1 MIEVSYVCDGCSV
14 AIRRFETYSRPT
26 VGEKVKIHKRS
37 SSDINAVVKS
47 IREDVYLGA
56 PNDDKGDVQF
66 ITVFLEDDPDC

>member
-47 IREDVYLGA
+47 IREDVYLGCS
-56 PNDDKGDVQF
+56 K
-66 ITVFLEDDPDC
+66 